1 MLRFLIEKEFKRLFR
16 NPFLPRLILILPVM
30 MLLIMPWAAN
40 QEVKDLRISVVDNDR
55 SSLSIR
61 LINKIAA
68 SDNFILTSM
77 PASNDEALRGV
88 DRTDVDIVLE
98 IQRDFE
104 RNFVR
109 EGVADVMMQTNAVN
123 GMKAGLGSSYL
134 SMILMDFSEEINREN
149 GLADRVVARNAPA
162 VATKY
167 LFNKNLDYKVFM
179 LPALMVMLLTL
190 MCGFLPA
197 LNIVEEKEG
206 GTIEQMN
213 VTPVG
218 KMAFVLAKLIP
229 YWIIGYVV
237 LAIGLGI
244 SALIYGLYPAGSL
257 LTIFLFATVYVLVVS
272 GFGLVI
278 SNYSATLQQAMF
290 MMFFFIMIF
299 ILMSGLFTPVSSM
312 PDWAQTLTYI
322 NPLRYFMEVMRAVY
336 LKSSA
341 LRDLLPQLGALCV
354 FAAILIGWA
363 GMSYRKSSY

>member
-16 NPFLPRLILILPVM
+16 NSFIPKLILVLPVL

-40 QEVKDLRISVVDNDR
+40 QEVKDLKISVVDNDR
-55 SSLSIR
+55 SGLSSK

-68 SDNFILTSM
+68 SDNFILTEL
-77 PASNDEALRGV
+77 PVSNDEALRSV
-88 DRTDVDIVLE
+88 ERTDVDIVLE
-98 IQRDFE
+98 IPSNFE

-109 EGVADVMMQTNAVN
+109 EGVADVMISANAVN

-134 SMILMDFSEEINREN
+134 SMIIMDFSEEVNREN
-149 GLADRVVARNAPA
+149 GFVGKVVASNAPA
-162 VATKY
+162 IETKY
-167 LFNKNLDYKVFM
+167 LFNKSLDYKVFM

-213 VTPVG
+213 VTPVS
-218 KMAFVLAKLIP
+218 KTAFVLAKLIP

-257 LTIFLFATVYVLVVS
+257 LTIFLYSTVYVLVVS
-272 GFGLVI
+272 GFGLVV

-299 ILMSGLFTPVSSM
+299 ILMSGLFTPISSM
-312 PDWAQTLTYI
+312 PDWAQVITI
-322 NPLRYFMEVMRAVY
+322 FNPLRYFIDVMRAVY
-336 LKSSA
+336 LKGSA
-341 LRDLLPQLGALCV
+341 MRDLLPQLGALCG
-354 FAAILIGWA
+354 FAAVLIGWA
-363 GMSYRKSSY
+363 GASYRKSN